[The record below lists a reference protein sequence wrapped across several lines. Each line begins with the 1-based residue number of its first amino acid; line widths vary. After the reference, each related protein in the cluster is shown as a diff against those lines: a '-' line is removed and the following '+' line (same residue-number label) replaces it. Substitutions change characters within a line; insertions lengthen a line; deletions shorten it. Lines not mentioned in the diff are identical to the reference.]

1 MATGAVDPALDLRL
15 TSPNLGR
22 TKVEDLAVSPDGTR
36 LVAIGALEYAQGVRR
51 DQLVVADTAAN
62 PVRPADWYTTAY
74 AADCRDNFDTYL
86 RGVDFAPDGSY
97 SVDVTAGRLVG
108 GGRTGDTAARFN
120 VAGAGAEGPA
130 RVSDAGDN
138 TL

>member
-1 MATGAVDPALDLRL
+1 MATGAVDPGLDLRL

-62 PVRPADWYTTAY
+62 PVRPADRYTTAY

-86 RGVDFAPDGSY
+86 PRGEGVRALVACPIGL
-97 SVDVTAGRLVG
+97 LVG
-108 GGRTGDTAARFN
+108 SDTDQLGHEYHGRIGMFPWHET
-120 VAGAGAEGPA
+120 GAGTPA
-130 RVSDAGDN
+130 PVLG
-138 TL
+138 